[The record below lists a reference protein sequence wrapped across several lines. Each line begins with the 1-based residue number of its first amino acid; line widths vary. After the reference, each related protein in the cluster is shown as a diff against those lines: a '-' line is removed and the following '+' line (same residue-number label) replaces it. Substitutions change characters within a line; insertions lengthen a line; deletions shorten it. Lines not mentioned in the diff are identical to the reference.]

1 MAHRYPNPGPRDIA
15 QLMGQPSVTLAGEV
29 VGFPL
34 TRWNQ
39 VRFVLHARSVAPAG
53 YYGNVAVTLAFPD
66 IPVAPGDH
74 LEVRGWLSTPRPAV
88 GNQTFDE
95 LNYWASQNVYA
106 LFKVWSPD
114 SVVRYTP
121 VPRWHPLAWAWTLRQ
136 NFCAFW
142 QRVLPEEEADLMIG
156 LTIGGR
162 GILTP
167 EFKAQCIR
175 AGVYHIV
182 VISGQ
187 NVSVVIALGLALF
200 QWVRWPRHKIWAL
213 AIPPIL
219 FYAQLTG
226 ADPPVLRAAFMAIY
240 TLLATGLRRDPPR
253 LYSLSMTVGIFL
265 LFWPQ
270 AMFGASFQLSFAA
283 TVALMLGFALIPK
296 EIWPRK
302 KLKLWFCKAF
312 AACVIVHLGVWPVF
326 VFYFHQISL
335 AGFLAPFIV
344 YPLATTAMIAGLF
357 VGFFGVALPQWVP
370 AWVLALIRMLLH
382 LIIGCITRLAH
393 GSYAS
398 LHLLPLSEARM
409 ILYYLGLFGILFWQY
424 WRQRYAQKISP
435 LRMHRA
441 RLQPGKAQGPA
452 RGSKAKTLAA

>member
-15 QLMGQPSVTLAGEV
+15 RQSRTALGDAGRV
-29 VGFPL
+29 SSRGGFRSPAVGICA
-34 TRWNQ
+34 
-39 VRFVLHARSVAPAG
+39 RFVLHARSLSPAG
-53 YYGNVAVTLAFPD
+53 YHGNVAVTLAFPD
-66 IPVAPGDH
+66 LPVAPGDH
-74 LEVRGWLSTPRPAV
+74 LDVRGWLSTPRSAA

-114 SVVRYTP
+114 SVVGYTP
-121 VPRWHPLAWAWTLRQ
+121 VSRWHPLAWTWTLRQ
-136 NFCAFW
+136 KFCAFW

-167 EFKAQCIR
+167 AFKAQCIR

-240 TLLATGLRRDPPR
+240 TLLSTGLRRDPPR
-253 LYSLSMTVGIFL
+253 LYSLSITVGIFL

-270 AMFGASFQLSFAA
+270 AVFGASFQLSFAA
-283 TVALMLGFALIPK
+283 TVALMLGFALIP
-296 EIWPRK
+296 E
-302 KLKLWFCKAF
+302 
-312 AACVIVHLGVWPVF
+312 GD
-326 VFYFHQISL
+326 
-335 AGFLAPFIV
+335 LAPSNRGDGFATRLPPASSCIWASGRSLCFIFIRFPGRIYRAV
-344 YPLATTAMIAGLF
+344 YRLSAGDRRDGRRAVRGLF
-357 VGFFGVALPQWVP
+357 RRGACRRSIPGLGHRQAHPDAL
-370 AWVLALIRMLLH
+370 
-382 LIIGCITRLAH
+382 
-393 GSYAS
+393 AS
-398 LHLLPLSEARM
+398 D
-409 ILYYLGLFGILFWQY
+409 
-424 WRQRYAQKISP
+424 
-435 LRMHRA
+435 HRA
-441 RLQPGKAQGPA
+441 AS
-452 RGSKAKTLAA
+452 RGWRMGLMRRCICLH